1 MQWKTGR
8 WSDIDGVKLPDIVI
22 STLTGQEKLEARVL
36 MGGEEGG
43 VGWGGCSYFKKSTLL
58 IPEKKTVFFSLIIF

>member
-8 WSDIDGVKLPDIVI
+8 WLDIDGVKLPDIVI

-36 MGGEEGG
+36 MGGRR
-43 VGWGGCSYFKKSTLL
+43 VGWGGVVAHILKNQHC
-58 IPEKKTVFFSLIIF
+58 

>member
-36 MGGEEGG
+36 MGGGGRGGG
-43 VGWGGCSYFKKSTLL
+43 VSWGGVVAHILKNQHC
-58 IPEKKTVFFSLIIF
+58 

>member
-8 WSDIDGVKLPDIVI
+8 WSDIDRVKLPDIVI

-36 MGGEEGG
+36 MEGEEGG
-43 VGWGGCSYFKKSTLL
+43 GGGGGCSYFEKSTLL

>member
-8 WSDIDGVKLPDIVI
+8 WSDIDGVKLPDLVI

-36 MGGEEGG
+36 MGGGGRWGG
-43 VGWGGCSYFKKSTLL
+43 VGWLL
-58 IPEKKTVFFSLIIF
+58 IF

>member
-8 WSDIDGVKLPDIVI
+8 WSDIDGVKLPDLVI

-43 VGWGGCSYFKKSTLL
+43 VGWGGVVAHILKNQHC
-58 IPEKKTVFFSLIIF
+58 

>member
-36 MGGEEGG
+36 MGGGRGGG
-43 VGWGGCSYFKKSTLL
+43 VSWGGVVAHILKNQHC
-58 IPEKKTVFFSLIIF
+58 